1 MKKLLVAALMV
12 VLASPAFAAI
22 QNVKVSGDITT
33 SFVDRNNFD
42 LGQTEDTLF
51 VAVDGDTD
59 LNGTPV
65 GLKNQ
70 NVFITQTRLR
80 VDADLSDN
88 VSTTVGLINE
98 RAWNAETGYPSG
110 TGVNWNA
117 GCYGYQRSVV
127 SGFCHLA

>member
-22 QNVKVSGDITT
+22 QNVKVSGDITST
-33 SFVDRNNFD
+33 FVDRNTFD
-42 LGQTEDTLF
+42 LGLTGLVNTN
-51 VAVDGDTD
+51 DG
-59 LNGTPV
+59 GTACTPGTNCSEPV
-65 GLKNQ
+65 GLKKQ

-98 RAWNAETGYPSG
+98 RAWNAEQNGATPGNQG
-110 TGVNWNA
+110 TD
-117 GCYGYQRSVV
+117 
-127 SGFCHLA
+127 